1 MARKDSVVKH
11 QEIFRRLV
19 ENAFDFLDRS
29 IEEIEERPKYSL
41 IHFYA
46 AVELFLKARL
56 ASEHWSLVVTQ
67 RQEADWQKFV
77 DGDFRSVSL
86 EEAAKKLDKV
96 IRSGLTNHE
105 LRAFQYVAKH
115 RNEAVH
121 FFHKA
126 NYDKNRKRAIRIIVK
141 QQLHAWYFLHRLLRE
156 RWKTIFDKW
165 DKKITNIDKRLR
177 KHKAFLQII
186 FEEKGKLIQERKNRG
201 ALFNSCPYCGLE
213 AQEHINKFD
222 IPYMSEC
229 LVCGAI
235 DSCLKIKCSDCQ
247 SEVNFVNQGFSTCIE
262 CQKNYEPQDLA
273 YHLSDKEQ
281 AYMDKMEGD
290 VYWDI
295 GSCDSCVS
303 YQTVV
308 RIGKDYLCACCF
320 EKFDC
325 LSMCEWCNEL
335 NTGDMEHSYLL
346 GCNHCE
352 GLLDYTKDE

>member
-29 IEEIEERPKYSL
+29 IEEIEERPKYSV

-105 LRAFQYVAKH
+105 LRAFEYVAKH

-126 NYDKNRKRAIRIIVK
+126 NYDQNREKAIRIIVK

-156 RWKTIFDKW
+156 RWKTIFDEW
-165 DKKITNIDKRLR
+165 DKKIANIDERLR
-177 KHKAFLQII
+177 EHKIFLQII
-186 FEEKGKLIQERKNRG
+186 FEEKGELIQKRKNRG
-201 ALFNSCPYCGLE
+201 ASFSSCPSCGFE
-213 AQEHINKFD
+213 AQEHISEFD
-222 IPYMSEC
+222 IPYISEC
-229 LVCGAI
+229 LVCGVI
-235 DSCLKIKCSDCQ
+235 DSCLKIECSKCQ
-247 SEVNFVNQGFSTCIE
+247 SEIIFLNEGFSTCE
-262 CQKNYEPQDLA
+262 SCKKFYNPEDVVD
-273 YHLSDKEQ
+273 HLLDKAE
-281 AYMDKMEGD
+281 AYMAHKEGENYLGNCSD
-290 VYWDI
+290 
-295 GSCDSCVS
+295 CDS
-303 YQTVV
+303 YHTVV
-308 RIGKDYLCACCF
+308 KTGDDYVCASCLECF
-320 EKFDC
+320 DFMSEC
-325 LSMCEWCNEL
+325 GWCNEL
-335 NTGDMEHSYLL
+335 NTGDMEHSYVA
-346 GCNHCE
+346 GCNVCG
-352 GLLDYTKDE
+352 GLIGHDNT